1 MISCIKAL
9 LGSQSE
15 EAMCKEYALVPRLSE
30 SLKCMISE
38 NGSKVFGMMIKKK
51 KIQKNKQPKK
61 TLETKVFNKAAEGKK
76 VSIITA
82 SCPYRL
88 IHHCNTALTRFAT
101 GIEDRKALI
110 CLAFEAALINYGF
123 QQTNQN
129 LHLISSFLV

>member
-38 NGSKVFGMMIKKK
+38 NGSKVFGMMLKK
-51 KIQKNKQPKK
+51 KIQKNKQQKK
-61 TLETKVFNKAAEGKK
+61 TLEPKVFNKAAEGKK
-76 VSIITA
+76 VSIIIA
-82 SCPYRL
+82 NRPYRF
-88 IHHCNTALTRFAT
+88 IHHCNTTLTRFAT
-101 GIEDRKALI
+101 GIEDRIPLI